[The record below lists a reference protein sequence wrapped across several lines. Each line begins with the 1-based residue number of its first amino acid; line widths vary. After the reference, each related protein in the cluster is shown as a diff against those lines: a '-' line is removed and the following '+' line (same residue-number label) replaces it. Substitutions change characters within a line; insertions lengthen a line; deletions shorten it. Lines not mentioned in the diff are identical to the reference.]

1 MGDKFY
7 ENEIKKLN
15 NIIKSSNEV
24 HDQII
29 VSYENEIKRLNEAI
43 EVVRMKIYNINKYLA
58 DEKKRGKYK
67 EIKKEDVLKKFNE
80 ILKEVDK
87 IVKRW
92 IYKIFRIKE
101 FFIKKKNKKIKRTKV
116 KTWKKSDFYKKYS

>member
-87 IVKRW
+87 IVKR
-92 IYKIFRIKE
+92 
-101 FFIKKKNKKIKRTKV
+101 
-116 KTWKKSDFYKKYS
+116 